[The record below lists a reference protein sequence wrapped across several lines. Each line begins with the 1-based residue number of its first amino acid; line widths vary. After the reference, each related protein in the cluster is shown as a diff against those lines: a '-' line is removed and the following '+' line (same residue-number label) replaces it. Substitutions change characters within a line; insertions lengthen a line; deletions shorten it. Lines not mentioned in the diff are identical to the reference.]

1 MRVFIS
7 YLFSNLQALKQM
19 TINAAPNVLV
29 LHLKRFSYGGS
40 SGKMNKKIDFEIQLD
55 VPCNGESSTSSLF
68 NLIGIVV
75 HHGGSIHSGHY
86 VAFVKVSDA
95 ILLHSLSLT
104 ALLPLCS
111 GLVG

>member
-1 MRVFIS
+1 
-7 YLFSNLQALKQM
+7 M

-55 VPCNGESSTSSLF
+55 VPCNGESSSSSLF
-68 NLIGIVV
+68 SLIGIVV

-86 VAFVKVSDA
+86 VAFVKVSCA
-95 ILLHSLSLT
+95 LFPSLSFPSHLLHLSRPVLF
-104 ALLPLCS
+104 
-111 GLVG
+111 G